1 MFCYVHIYYIF
12 NVRAIIPK
20 VKQLTNKLLQK
31 RSRQLQDE
39 LELNKKNFM

>member
-1 MFCYVHIYYIF
+1 MFIFIYI
-12 NVRAIIPK
+12 RAIIPK